1 MDAAETKNALE
12 LLAARLETLSAVLDK
27 AEEWAAEAGVALDDL
42 AAARLA
48 GDMHPLAWQV
58 AGTCTQPLQFVAWSR
73 GADLPN
79 EVQPV
84 VDWAEARAVL
94 ADTIALLA
102 AEVAAV
108 TPEAKRPESKRIVL
122 ERMGVYLELSA
133 QRYFDDWI
141 LPNLY
146 FHLTTAYAILRMKG
160 VPLGKADFMRHIGG
174 DIRPLAPEPAS

>member
-1 MDAAETKNALE
+1 MDAAETKNALK

-27 AEEWAAEAGVALDDL
+27 AEEWAAEADVALDEL

-58 AGTCTQPLQFVAWSR
+58 AATCTQPLQFVVWSR

-102 AEVAAV
+102 TEVAAV
-108 TPEAKRPESKRIVL
+108 TPEAKRIVL
-122 ERMGVYLELSA
+122 ERMGVYLELPA
-133 QRYFDDWI
+133 QRYLDDWI

>member
-12 LLAARLETLSAVLDK
+12 LLAWRLETLSAVLDK
-27 AEEWAAEAGVALDDL
+27 AEEWAGQSGISLDDL

-58 AGTCTQPLQFVAWSR
+58 AGTCTQPLQFVAWGR
-73 GADLPN
+73 EADLPN
-79 EVQPV
+79 EVPAV
-84 VDWAEARAVL
+84 AGWAEARTML
-94 ADTIALLA
+94 ANTIALLS
-102 AEVAAV
+102 AEVADI
-108 TPEAKRPESKRIVL
+108 TPDAKRIVL
-122 ERMGVYLELSA
+122 EGMGVYLELPA
-133 QRYFDDWI
+133 QRYLDDWI

-174 DIRPLAPEPAS
+174 DIRPLAAEPVS